1 MAFYTNNLE
10 SPAQPSAAF
19 AFFNSIAGFFDRLVA
34 SKNRS
39 AAVHSMQELSDRQLA
54 DIGLNRADIVR
65 HVYRDIYYI

>member
-10 SPAQPSAAF
+10 SRPQPSAAF
-19 AFFNSIAGFFDRLVA
+19 AFFNSIAGFFDRLAA

-39 AAVHSMQELSDRQLA
+39 VAVSRMQELSDRQLA

-65 HVYRDIYYI
+65 HVYGDIYHI